1 MGEDPWRVVRVGSPG
16 IDGITVA
23 ALRWPALALHWP
35 CLVRRRYALL
45 VLHPTDTDPEA
56 EEARAEAVLAA
67 VDGVGF
73 DRVVVVYPNNDPG
86 SAGIMRRWDALA
98 AGGDGRFVLHRDL
111 PRAAFLGLMR
121 DAAVLVGNSSSGII
135 EAASFGT
142 PVVDVGPRQS
152 GREHG
157 ANVAHVGFD
166 RAEIAAALSDA
177 WNGGAPRRCA
187 ARNVYGGGGAGRRI
201 ADALARADVNA
212 RLLRKL
218 IAY

>member
-16 IDGITVA
+16 IDGIRSA
-23 ALRWPALALHWP
+23 AARQSTQPKG
-35 CLVRRRYALL
+35 RFALL
-45 VLHPTDTDPEA
+45 VLHPTDTDPPA
-56 EEARAEAVLAA
+56 EEERAETVLAA
-67 VDGVGF
+67 VSGIGF
-73 DRVVVVYPNNDPG
+73 ERVVVVYPNNDPG

-98 AGGDGRFVLHRDL
+98 GDGRFVLHRDL
-111 PRAAFLGLMR
+111 PRPAFLALMR

-152 GREHG
+152 GRERSG
-157 ANVAHVGFD
+157 NVTHVPFD
-166 RAEIAAALSDA
+166 LATIAAALSGV
-177 WNGGAPRRCA
+177 WNHGSPRRSS

-201 ADALARADVNA
+201 ADALARADVSG